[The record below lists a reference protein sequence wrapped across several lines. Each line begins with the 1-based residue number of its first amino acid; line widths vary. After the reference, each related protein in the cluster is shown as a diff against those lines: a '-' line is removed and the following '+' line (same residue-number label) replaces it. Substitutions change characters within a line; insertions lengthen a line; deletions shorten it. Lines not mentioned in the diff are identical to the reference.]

1 MKKIKSLILLIPI
14 FFISFVSTGISEESG
29 NYRKGM
35 YYYKTTCKQ
44 CHTLSEIGEGK
55 TKQSHKECISE
66 KKWITNFHKKKF
78 DMYGCKKI
86 EEKICTKNLK
96 HVYKYLHSPSK
107 EEPDVTNCRVIGVN
121 HEAVKN

>member
-1 MKKIKSLILLIPI
+1 MQRIKSLIILMLL
-14 FFISFVSTGISEESG
+14 FFILFVSDGISKESG
-29 NYRKGM
+29 NYRKGL

-55 TKQSHKECISE
+55 SKQPHTECISE
-66 KKWITNFHKKKF
+66 KQWITNFHKKKF

-86 EEKICTKNLK
+86 ETEICTQNLK
-96 HVYKYLHSPSK
+96 HVYKYLHSPSE

-121 HEAVKN
+121 HEAVKK